1 MYQKSSQA
9 GRSILHPR
17 CGGGVFFT
25 LWLKNESR
33 INRYPSML
41 TKPFN
46 KELLWKSS
54 IEKANYPKPV
64 RKPPMDLDQ
73 VCSLTGYR
81 TKEMMNIYKKI
92 DWSYKLYSKNYWEGV
107 EIRKAVYRLK
117 NSIRLQLDEQKE
129 ATH

>member
-1 MYQKSSQA
+1 M
-9 GRSILHPR
+9 
-17 CGGGVFFT
+17 FFYGARP
-25 LWLKNESR
+25 KNESR
-33 INRYPSML
+33 INRYTGML

-46 KELLWKSS
+46 KDLLWKSS
-54 IEKANYPKPV
+54 IERANYPKPV

-81 TKEMMNIYKKI
+81 TKEMMNIYKKV

-117 NSIRLQLDEQKE
+117 NSISLLLDEQKE
-129 ATH
+129 TSH